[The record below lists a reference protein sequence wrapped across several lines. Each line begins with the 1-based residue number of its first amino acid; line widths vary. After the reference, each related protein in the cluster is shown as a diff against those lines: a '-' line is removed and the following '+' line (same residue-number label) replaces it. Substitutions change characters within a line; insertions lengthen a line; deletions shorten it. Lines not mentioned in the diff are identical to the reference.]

1 MKDKKEFF
9 KLLEEIDGKPI
20 EEFLKIVGDYDFT
33 RYVIKCHPFNIIGD
47 DVKPV
52 FSLRIPQTI
61 SEIPEFLFDNSIR
74 KTALEDYLLRVFSN
88 SIDRIAEFDFNGIA
102 RKNIN
107 VSSPNQ
113 KILPRNALTVTREF
127 IEVRFE
133 IELPTQQILIEDD
146 IYLAVDGGRMKDL
159 FFEDLMESVGESLLF
174 CNMNKE
180 EAESFVNNMEDAN
193 AIRDYLLSS
202 NQVAFLENGSLI
214 KRDLLSDLPDYISSI
229 PLEIDENI
237 SQTVSTPHTGD
248 INGLVIPKGLTVI
261 VGSSAEG
268 RNDLKD
274 TISQGIYNHIPGDGR
289 EHCVTVSDA
298 VEICSEPGRSIQNVD
313 LSHFI
318 KNNVAYESFSS
329 KAANAFESQAAS
341 LVESLE
347 AGSRVLLFDE
357 ENSSSS
363 FLTSD
368 SRLSNIQSNQSLSSL
383 SALARRLVDDLGI
396 SIIVSGSN
404 LIAEFLPIADQVYKI
419 ENFKVSNLIEEIK
432 ILDITPNTTD
442 LSQDLSS
449 ILGISRNIMPSSI
462 DPSSKYDDV
471 HIDVDNDEFLHF
483 GRSIID
489 TNFNNQICSSDQ
501 VRTIGMILYYAKL
514 RYMDEGYSLKE
525 ILDLIDRDLSNEGLN
540 ILVRNVCGNLAR
552 PRRHEVAALINRLP
566 AFRVSH
572 VTK

>member
-9 KLLEEIDGKPI
+9 KLLEEIDGKSI

-146 IYLAVDGGRMKDL
+146 IYLAVDGGRMQDL

-174 CNMNKE
+174 CNMDKE

-202 NQVAFLENGSLI
+202 NQVAFLESGSLI

-298 VEICSEPGRSIQNVD
+298 VEICSEPGRSVQNVD
-313 LSHFI
+313 ISHFI

>member
-47 DVKPV
+47 DVKSV

-146 IYLAVDGGRMKDL
+146 IYLAVDGGRMQDL

-202 NQVAFLENGSLI
+202 NQVAFLESGSLI

-298 VEICSEPGRSIQNVD
+298 VEICSEPGRSVQNVD
-313 LSHFI
+313 ISHFI

-432 ILDITPNTTD
+432 ILDITPNTPD

-489 TNFNNQICSSDQ
+489 TNFNNQISSSDQ

-540 ILVRNVCGNLAR
+540 ILVRNICGNLAR

>member
-9 KLLEEIDGKPI
+9 KLLEEIDGKSI

-47 DVKPV
+47 DVKSV